1 MKAIILLFDGK
12 YAVNGEEEIAKI
24 AAASIYE
31 NTDIDDISKISAIT
45 LNDAEMAKA
54 LVSSITKPVAVKE
67 EVKTDV
73 DFEIFCRNVIT
84 HCGRPEDAT
93 FKKNLAEFMLKSQSH
108 QPTYA
113 FLKLLISESKLTRMR
128 QDLLKEYRI
137 EKIRTILR
145 EVNKVLLL
153 F

>member
-12 YAVNGEEEIAKI
+12 YAVNGEEEIVKI
-24 AAASIYE
+24 AGASIYE

-45 LNDAEMAKA
+45 LNDAETAKA
-54 LVSSITKPVAVKE
+54 LVSSITKPVAIKE
-67 EVKTDV
+67 EIKTDV

-108 QPTYA
+108 QSTYV

-145 EVNKVLLL
+145 EINKVLLL